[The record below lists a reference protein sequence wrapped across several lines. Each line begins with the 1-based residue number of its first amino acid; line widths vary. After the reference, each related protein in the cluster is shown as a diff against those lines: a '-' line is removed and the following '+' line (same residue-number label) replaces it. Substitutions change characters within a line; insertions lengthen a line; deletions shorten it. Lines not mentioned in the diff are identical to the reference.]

1 MTRIPS
7 LIFCRFRGRNGC
19 TIRGAEYKIISCS
32 IETRLLAMALE
43 GGQVGHKDFRVA
55 VITISDMGS
64 TGEREDVSGP
74 TATKILTEA
83 GMFVERTGIIPD
95 EREQISTLLIE
106 LSDLAD
112 FDLVVTTGGTGFAPR
127 DVTPEATADV
137 IDRRADGLSE
147 LMRLESLKV
156 TPTAALSRGIC
167 GIRGQTLIVN
177 LPGSPKAVEENLR
190 AVLKVLDHGLILL
203 KGGKLH

>member
-1 MTRIPS
+1 M
-7 LIFCRFRGRNGC
+7 
-19 TIRGAEYKIISCS
+19 
-32 IETRLLAMALE
+32 
-43 GGQVGHKDFRVA
+43 GHKDFRVA
-55 VITISDMGS
+55 VITISDTGS
-64 TGEREDVSGP
+64 SGEREDVSGP

-83 GMFVERTGIIPD
+83 GMFVERTEIIPD
-95 EREQISTLLIE
+95 EREQISTLMIE